1 MEVGEARGW
10 IDLKTVPDAIR
21 GTTQVNASHWQSH
34 HTGHGLATLSNLFGQ
49 LGGNN
54 AGREPL
60 AARIAVIISTR
71 HNLTREHLRPHHMD
85 TPVPT
90 RHILLPLRWA
100 PHDVCQ
106 AFPVRR
112 REPGYNAAYPTY

>member
-1 MEVGEARGW
+1 MRVKR
-10 IDLKTVPDAIR
+10 KVK
-21 GTTQVNASHWQSH
+21 ASHWQSH
-34 HTGHGLATLSNLFGQ
+34 HPGNGLATLCNLFGQ
-49 LGGNN
+49 LGGKN
-54 AGREPL
+54 AGREPR
-60 AARIAVIISTR
+60 AARIAGIISPR

-85 TPVPT
+85 TVVHT
-90 RHILLPLRWA
+90 RHILLELRWA